1 MSNMPFTA
9 LTAADAAPANS
20 FSAVTPSD
28 TADLNG
34 YCRGLYV
41 GTAGNVALIG
51 QPGSSTITF
60 VGVQS
65 GTVLPIRASRVMS
78 TNTTA
83 SNIVALY

>member
-1 MSNMPFTA
+1 MTNMPFTTLA
-9 LTAADAAPANS
+9 AADTAPANN

-34 YCRGLYV
+34 YCRGIYV

-51 QPGSSTITF
+51 QPGSSAVTF

-65 GTVLPIRASRVMS
+65 GTVLPIRASRIMS